1 MTAVDAEKRRV
12 SLSMKARHIGLQPP
26 SHRVAAP
33 RVSLSMKARHIGLQ
47 PPSHRVAA
55 PRVSLSMK
63 ALALLVVSD
72 QLKAEA
78 TNLAYHPPCY

>member
-1 MTAVDAEKRRV
+1 MTAVDAEKR
-12 SLSMKARHIGLQPP
+12 
-26 SHRVAAP
+26 

-78 TNLAYHPPCY
+78 TTTIYTSILAYYYTTNLLSYDC